1 MSISITIILIA
12 ITVIVSLI
20 AFGSRQI
27 MDDLIYYPAVI
38 NSKKQYY
45 RFVTYGFI
53 HADLMHLIFNMY
65 AFYLFGQYMEHA
77 FVALFGDTQG
87 LILYVL
93 MYVLALIASVI
104 PDYAKYKNNYQYRSL
119 GASGAVSAV
128 VFAFI
133 ILNPMQGIGL
143 IFIPFL
149 IPGFLFGFLYLIISY
164 YLSKK
169 GGSVINHNAHIW
181 GAVFGMAFLILCGKF
196 FSDYPVLQ
204 NFISEVKNF
213 KMDQLFQRY

>member
-1 MSISITIILIA
+1 MSITILLII

-20 AFGSRQI
+20 AFGSRKL

-38 NSKKQYY
+38 HSKKQYY

-65 AFYLFGQYMEHA
+65 AFYLFGEYMEKA
-77 FVALFGDTQG
+77 FMALFGDTQG
-87 LILYVL
+87 LVFYVL
-93 MYVLALIASVI
+93 MYLLALIASVI

-149 IPGFLFGFLYLIISY
+149 IPGFLFGFLYLVISFF
-164 YLSKK
+164 LSKK

-181 GAVFGMAFLILCGKF
+181 GAIFGMLFLIV
-196 FSDYPVLQ
+196 FSKIFSGYPVLQ
-204 NFISEVKNF
+204 NFLGEVKNF
-213 KMDQLFQRY
+213 RMDQLFQHY

>member
-1 MSISITIILIA
+1 
-12 ITVIVSLI
+12 
-20 AFGSRQI
+20 
-27 MDDLIYYPAVI
+27 MDDLIYYPAFI
-38 NSKKQYY
+38 HSKKQYY

-65 AFYLFGQYMEHA
+65 AFYLFGEYMEKA
-77 FVALFGDTQG
+77 FMALFGDTQG
-87 LILYVL
+87 LVFYVL
-93 MYVLALIASVI
+93 MYLLALIASVI

-149 IPGFLFGFLYLIISY
+149 IPGFLFGFLYLVISFF
-164 YLSKK
+164 LSKK

-181 GAVFGMAFLILCGKF
+181 GAIFGMLFLIV
-196 FSDYPVLQ
+196 FSKIFSGYPVLQ
-204 NFISEVKNF
+204 NFLGEVKNF
-213 KMDQLFQRY
+213 RMDQLFQHY

>member
-1 MSISITIILIA
+1 MSITILLII
-12 ITVIVSLI
+12 ITVAVSLI
-20 AFGSRQI
+20 AFGSRKL

-45 RFVTYGFI
+45 RFITYGFI

-65 AFYLFGQYMEHA
+65 AFYLFGQYMEKA
-77 FVALFGDTQG
+77 FMELFGETQG
-87 LILYVL
+87 LIFYVL
-93 MYVLALIASVI
+93 MYVLALIACVI
-104 PDYAKYKNNYQYRSL
+104 PDYAKYRNNYQYRSL

-143 IFIPFL
+143 IFLPFL
-149 IPGFLFGFLYLIISY
+149 IPGFLFGFLYLVISY
-164 YLSKK
+164 FLSKK

-181 GAVFGMAFLILCGKF
+181 GAVFGMLFLVV
-196 FSDYPVLQ
+196 FSKIFSGYPVLQ
-204 NFISEVKNF
+204 NFLGEVKNF
-213 KMDQLFQRY
+213 RMDQLFQHY